1 MTAKKVLLTPIANIK
16 ELITTINPH
25 YMPELSS
32 LRSLL
37 INSLVST
44 AIESIYRDLYSEPKE
59 LTYKDVIEAYEE
71 VFETTNVNIK
81 LHHTGVKVYDVLKE
95 ILDIKEQLV
104 YTIAVEGSLVSS
116 TFAVEVL
123 NPTIM
128 KITIYDMSP
137 IKRMNKGM
145 VV

>member
-16 ELITTINPH
+16 ELISTINPH

-32 LRSLL
+32 VRSLL

-59 LTYKDVIEAYEE
+59 LTYKDIIEAYEE
-71 VFETTNVNIK
+71 VFEATNVSIK

-95 ILDIKEQLV
+95 ILV
-104 YTIAVEGSLVSS
+104 
-116 TFAVEVL
+116 VL
-123 NPTIM
+123 
-128 KITIYDMSP
+128 
-137 IKRMNKGM
+137 
-145 VV
+145 